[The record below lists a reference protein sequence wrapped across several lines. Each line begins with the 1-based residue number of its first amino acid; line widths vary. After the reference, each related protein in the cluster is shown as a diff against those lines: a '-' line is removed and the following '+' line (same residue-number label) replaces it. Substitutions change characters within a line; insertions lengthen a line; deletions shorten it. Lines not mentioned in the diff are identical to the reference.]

1 MRKLFFL
8 IIFINASV
16 YGQSNISGKI
26 QDNKNKPIG
35 GISISLKNTYD
46 GTTTDSL
53 GNYSFT
59 TTEKGEQTL
68 EATGNGYRSFEQNI
82 NLTGNPLTINI
93 SLKELVTELKAVV
106 ISAGTFEASDQKKT
120 TVLNPIDIVTT
131 ASANADIT
139 EALKTLPGTQQV
151 GETEGLFVR
160 GGTAAESKTFIDGT
174 LVNNFYYSSEPGL
187 AARGRF
193 NPFLFKGTIFSAG
206 GYSALYGQALSSAL
220 ILESIDLPTQSS
232 ADVGISYLAVGAGI
246 QQLAKNK
253 KSSWGFSYDYT
264 DLRLAFKLIKQK
276 PDYFNVPVL
285 HNVDANFR
293 IKTSKTGILKYYGMF
308 GSTKAGFRYAD
319 IDSAGMKD
327 AFTLENVNMYHN
339 LSWREKIGDGWKM
352 TTGVSYSTNRDDIH
366 NEFQNENNQKQTLTA
381 PIMFA
386 YKNFDVA
393 THGNYAN
400 AKVVIEKKLTGLSAL
415 RFGGEYNYS
424 NDKTD
429 VTVLNGK
436 SVGTIKEN
444 LLSGFAE
451 ADIYITNDI
460 AAKIGTRA
468 EHSGLLDKW
477 NVAPRLSLAYK
488 LADNSQASFA
498 YGIFYQDPEKRHLPS
513 SANLDFA
520 KATHY
525 ILQYQKL
532 SNSRTLRTEVF
543 YKKYQDLFKTTSNTG
558 KETAV
563 NNSGYG
569 EAKGFELFWRDKK
582 TIKNVD
588 YWVSYSFLDTKR
600 DFLNYPTAISPP
612 FASAHTAS
620 LVVKK
625 FVTKL
630 KTQFNGS
637 YTYASG
643 RPYYNIRYDT
653 PNNAYK
659 IFDAGKTKD
668 YNSLSFS
675 VNYLPNLGNT
685 NASKFTVIVFSVTN
699 VLGANNIYSYNYSY
713 NGLNKQPVTP
723 PSKRFYYLGCFISFG
738 IDRTENAV
746 NNLIL

>member
-1 MRKLFFL
+1 
-8 IIFINASV
+8 
-16 YGQSNISGKI
+16 
-26 QDNKNKPIG
+26 
-35 GISISLKNTYD
+35 
-46 GTTTDSL
+46 
-53 GNYSFT
+53 
-59 TTEKGEQTL
+59 
-68 EATGNGYRSFEQNI
+68 
-82 NLTGNPLTINI
+82 
-93 SLKELVTELKAVV
+93 
-106 ISAGTFEASDQKKT
+106 
-120 TVLNPIDIVTT
+120 
-131 ASANADIT
+131 
-139 EALKTLPGTQQV
+139 
-151 GETEGLFVR
+151 EGLFVR

-220 ILESIDLPTQSS
+220 ILESIDLPAQSS
-232 ADVGISYLAVGAGI
+232 ADIGFSYLAVGAGI

-253 KSSWGFSYDYT
+253 RSSWGLSYDYT
-264 DLRLAFKLIKQK
+264 DLTLAFKLIKQK
-276 PDYFNVPVL
+276 PDYFKVPVL
-285 HNVDANFR
+285 HNIDANFR

-308 GSTKAGFRYAD
+308 GSTKVGFRYAD

-327 AFTLENVNMYHN
+327 AFNLQNVNIYHN

-352 TTGVSYSTNRDDIH
+352 TMGGSYSTNRDDIH
-366 NEFQNENNQKQTLTA
+366 NEFQNENNQKQTLTT
-381 PIMFA
+381 PMLFA

-415 RFGGEYNYS
+415 RFGSEYNYS

-429 VTVLNGK
+429 VILYNAK
-436 SVGTIKEN
+436 SVETVKEN
-444 LLSGFAE
+444 ILSGFAE

-468 EHSGLLDKW
+468 EHSNLLGKW

-488 LADNSQASFA
+488 FADNSQASFA

-513 SANLDFA
+513 AARLDFA

-525 ILQYQKL
+525 IVQYQKL
-532 SNSRTLRTEVF
+532 SNSRTFRTELF
-543 YKKYQDLFKTTSNTG
+543 YKKYQDLFKTASNTG
-558 KETAV
+558 KETAL
-563 NNSGYG
+563 NNNGYG
-569 EAKGFELFWRDKK
+569 RAKGFELFWRDKK

-588 YWVSYSFLDTKR
+588 YWISYSYLDTKR
-600 DFLNYPTAISPP
+600 DFLNYPTEIEPS
-612 FASAHTAS
+612 FASKHTAS

-643 RPYYNIRYDT
+643 RPYYNIRYD
-653 PNNAYK
+653 NFSNAYK

-675 VNYLPNLGNT
+675 VNYLPNIGNT
-685 NASKFTVIVFSVTN
+685 NAKKFTVIVLSITN